1 MLVAACKN
9 SGYGF
14 AFDLGSTLV
23 FVAIPAVALMITLFI
38 SLKVGGKKDWN
49 DTSTMKLHYGTG
61 EDRVDFEVCLTQ
73 KEILQMAKLREQDPE
88 KWKDNE
94 LELVKAVRNGIN
106 VGKPNE
112 NDNKDQNP
120 ELLTDNPIETDTTA
134 EDPTAPKGLI
144 TNKKLADEIRTEK
157 RTEGNLNQEKDSEKP
172 HIFKMKRSVRIILA
186 IVACIVLFIL
196 FSALT
201 TILGLKHGGGAIVMI
216 VFMGLMAFVWRS
228 IVGKKTDEGPQND
241 NNDNLIIEEN
251 TDNGSKINADNNEND
266 IAQEEII
273 GKELLTTDSEPTAHK
288 GVEEN
293 DISVRN
299 LLEEESSPQETI
311 VVEESVENK
320 KNTIQT
326 DVKTTKKEHDNKL
339 SKYLK
344 LLLIVI
350 LSLGIM
356 FGLGVLTSF
365 VYIRYVYPS
374 KAKADDEKLI
384 QEASN
389 NPSKA
394 YEIAQEM
401 FKRDESDHL
410 SGYQDFLTGKHGVCN
425 FDHLK
430 TGKDAAQWYCQYCVA
445 SAENDISQ
453 SASIAKDM
461 FLKHDGFC
469 DELYDKTGI
478 EILKYASE
486 KGEVNAQFT
495 LGCYYGGAEYNKNK
509 DAGWNNY
516 RTFDGNS
523 IDHAKQAYWYL
534 QAASQGHTSAMGNL
548 GLSYMYGK
556 GVAKDEKKGLEW
568 IQNAAKLDNAY
579 YQRVLGDFYRDGI
592 KVEVGTHKVITGYYW
607 DWDDDEYGN
616 YGKHKHAK
624 TKTVTDYKTILAPD
638 IEQAQYWWKKAADN
652 GDETAKERLQQIYE

>member
-1 MLVAACKN
+1 MIIITIPIAIIVGVIIARYYAPKTKSEKVWTSILIPLIGGILINLLVAACKN

-73 KEILQMAKLREQDPE
+73 KEILQMAKLREQDPK

-157 RTEGNLNQEKDSEKP
+157 RTERNLNQEKDSEKP

-251 TDNGSKINADNNEND
+251 TVEEGLVSNHRTDNEPLVADQIVESSKVAEAQTKQIIEEIKENPNLFGDKLESEYRRESVTNAHWIRQNGTEMCINIDDNTYQRMVELQNENPKKWVD
-266 IAQEEII
+266 NEF
-273 GKELLTTDSEPTAHK
+273 
-288 GVEEN
+288 
-293 DISVRN
+293 N
-299 LLEEESSPQETI
+299 L
-311 VVEESVENK
+311 
-320 KNTIQT
+320 
-326 DVKTTKKEHDNKL
+326 
-339 SKYLK
+339 
-344 LLLIVI
+344 
-350 LSLGIM
+350 
-356 FGLGVLTSF
+356 
-365 VYIRYVYPS
+365 
-374 KAKADDEKLI
+374 
-384 QEASN
+384 
-389 NPSKA
+389 
-394 YEIAQEM
+394 
-401 FKRDESDHL
+401 
-410 SGYQDFLTGKHGVCN
+410 
-425 FDHLK
+425 
-430 TGKDAAQWYCQYCVA
+430 
-445 SAENDISQ
+445 
-453 SASIAKDM
+453 
-461 FLKHDGFC
+461 
-469 DELYDKTGI
+469 
-478 EILKYASE
+478 
-486 KGEVNAQFT
+486 
-495 LGCYYGGAEYNKNK
+495 
-509 DAGWNNY
+509 
-516 RTFDGNS
+516 
-523 IDHAKQAYWYL
+523 YL
-534 QAASQGHTSAMGNL
+534 QATSGRQKGKKRKRTWKMKQWMWIVAVFIGLCTIYGVVARVVDNTVATCNEEMMQGVYEALKYQEYVNCSYPTFRYRMIANSLYRKKMYNL
-548 GLSYMYGK
+548 YPKYVYKWK
-556 GVAKDEKKGLEW
+556 GQWNEKPCKYEDYVFNLHINKWLENPFVW
-568 IQNAAKLDNAY
+568 L
-579 YQRVLGDFYRDGI
+579 
-592 KVEVGTHKVITGYYW
+592 W
-607 DWDDDEYGN
+607 
-616 YGKHKHAK
+616 
-624 TKTVTDYKTILAPD
+624 
-638 IEQAQYWWKKAADN
+638 
-652 GDETAKERLQQIYE
+652 